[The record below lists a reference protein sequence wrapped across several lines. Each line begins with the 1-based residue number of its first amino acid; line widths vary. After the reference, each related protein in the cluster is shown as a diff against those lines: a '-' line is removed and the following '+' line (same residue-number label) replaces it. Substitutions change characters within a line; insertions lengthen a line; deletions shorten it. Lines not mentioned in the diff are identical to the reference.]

1 MGVVKKCCFC
11 CHTLA
16 TLLKE
21 HAGLDFVLQDTH
33 SKIFP
38 WVPPRGLPLDVLQKL
53 RLTLLRV
60 LYDTVKKTVD
70 STIRPTQTSPADSVL
85 TESGMDYKDQFD
97 DLGL

>member
-1 MGVVKKCCFC
+1 M
-11 CHTLA
+11 
-16 TLLKE
+16 LLKE
-21 HAGLDFVLQDTH
+21 HAGLDFVLQGMH
-33 SKIFP
+33 STILP
-38 WVPPRGLPLDVLQKL
+38 WTPPRGIPVKVLVEL

-60 LYDTVKKTVD
+60 LHDTVKKTVD